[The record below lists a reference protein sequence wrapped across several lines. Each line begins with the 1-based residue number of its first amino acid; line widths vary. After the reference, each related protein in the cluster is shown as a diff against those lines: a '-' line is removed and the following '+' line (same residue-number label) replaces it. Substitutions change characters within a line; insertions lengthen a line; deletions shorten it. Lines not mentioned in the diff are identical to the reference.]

1 MPVLETGRERAAFR
15 FAPGSFFPSIFHQV
29 RDAGED
35 DPFLLLSEDL
45 KRELSA
51 GQIYRRSLREF
62 LWCSGRGRRQVGESW
77 GYLREAKGLTGND
90 RAAGAFRKTREKKD
104 KALNPQEPVVL
115 RPWVGVQG

>member
-1 MPVLETGRERAAFR
+1 MCISLCPRLFLSSV
-15 FAPGSFFPSIFHQV
+15 FHQV

-62 LWCSGRGRRQVGESW
+62 LWCSGRWEHPGGASGRG
-77 GYLREAKGLTGND
+77 KGLIGND
-90 RAAGAFRKTREKKD
+90 RATGAFCKSREKN
-104 KALNPQEPVVL
+104 KAINPQEHAGL
-115 RPWVGVQG
+115 RQWVGVYN

>member
-1 MPVLETGRERAAFR
+1 MCCACSSEVQGQGCLSLCPRLFL
-15 FAPGSFFPSIFHQV
+15 PSVFHQV

-62 LWCSGRGRRQVGESW
+62 LWCSGRDYWQVGESW
-77 GYLREAKGLTGND
+77 GYLREGTGLIEND
-90 RAAGAFRKTREKKD
+90 RAAGAFCKTREKKD
-104 KALNPQEPVVL
+104 KALNPQKPVV
-115 RPWVGVQG
+115 

>member
-1 MPVLETGRERAAFR
+1 MQGERCISLCPRLFL
-15 FAPGSFFPSIFHQV
+15 PSIFHQV

-62 LWCSGRGRRQVGESW
+62 LWCSGRNCWQLGESR
-77 GYLREAKGLTGND
+77 GCIREGKWLIGND
-90 RAAGAFRKTREKKD
+90 RAAGAFCKTREKKD
-104 KALNPQEPVVL
+104 KALNL
-115 RPWVGVQG
+115 WF

>member
-1 MPVLETGRERAAFR
+1 MYRAVPVLERGTDRAAFR
-15 FAPGSFFPSIFHQV
+15 FAPDSFFPSVFSQV

-62 LWCSGRGRRQVGESW
+62 LWCSGRVGGRILGGTSGRR
-77 GYLREAKGLTGND
+77 KG
-90 RAAGAFRKTREKKD
+90 
-104 KALNPQEPVVL
+104 
-115 RPWVGVQG
+115 